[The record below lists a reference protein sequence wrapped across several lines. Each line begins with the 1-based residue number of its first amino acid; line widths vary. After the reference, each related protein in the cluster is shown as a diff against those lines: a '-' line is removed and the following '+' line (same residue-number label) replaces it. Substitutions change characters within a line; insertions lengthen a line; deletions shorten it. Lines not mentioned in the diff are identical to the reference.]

1 MNLLASLRYLV
12 ALHEHRHF
20 GRAAQ
25 ACHITQPALS
35 NALRAL
41 EKEFG
46 VVVVRRGRSFEGFTP
61 EGEPI
66 ASRNLSGGGLTFSV
80 PPFAGAA
87 TNITPDADTGIGR
100 WSDDDIK
107 RAIVE
112 GKKVYVLDGGKVFL
126 GQSAM
131 CNDHDADHALTPIP
145 AAALPPPCVPVPDDV
160 LTLPSPH
167 PQGSRPTCPQVRQ
180 IGVAHRYSQSRC

>member
-46 VVVVRRGRSFEGFTP
+46 VVVVRRGAQLR
-61 EGEPI
+61 
-66 ASRNLSGGGLTFSV
+66 GL
-80 PPFAGAA
+80 
-87 TNITPDADTGIGR
+87 
-100 WSDDDIK
+100 
-107 RAIVE
+107 
-112 GKKVYVLDGGKVFL
+112 
-126 GQSAM
+126 
-131 CNDHDADHALTPIP
+131 HAR
-145 AAALPPPCVPVPDDV
+145 
-160 LTLPSPH
+160 
-167 PQGSRPTCPQVRQ
+167 G
-180 IGVAHRYSQSRC
+180 

>member
-61 EGEPI
+61 EGERVLATAQRMLHEHQVLQQDMLALQIDRRYPYQNPREYENRQSLPH
-66 ASRNLSGGGLTFSV
+66 ASRPARDSRHEV
-80 PPFAGAA
+80 Q
-87 TNITPDADTGIGR
+87 
-100 WSDDDIK
+100 SD
-107 RAIVE
+107 E
-112 GKKVYVLDGGKVFL
+112 
-126 GQSAM
+126 
-131 CNDHDADHALTPIP
+131 
-145 AAALPPPCVPVPDDV
+145 
-160 LTLPSPH
+160 
-167 PQGSRPTCPQVRQ
+167 
-180 IGVAHRYSQSRC
+180 